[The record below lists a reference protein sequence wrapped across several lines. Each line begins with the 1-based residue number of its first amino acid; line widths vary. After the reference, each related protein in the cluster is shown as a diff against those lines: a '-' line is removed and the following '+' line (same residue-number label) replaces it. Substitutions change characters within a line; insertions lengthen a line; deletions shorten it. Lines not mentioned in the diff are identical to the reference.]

1 MALAR
6 QVILVGVPA
15 ILGVAVLLL
24 ALRGALSKP
33 DTPPSRRRLMAGCF
47 GLTFILWGALGV
59 LNDRLVVPGAMSI
72 LFLVGIVCGVV
83 GSILLFAG
91 SRSASVS

>member
-1 MALAR
+1 MAVAR
-6 QVILVGVPA
+6 QVILVGAPA

-33 DTPPSRRRLMAGCF
+33 GTPPSRRRLMASCF

-59 LNDRLVVPGAMSI
+59 VNGRVVVPSAISI
-72 LFLVGIVCGVV
+72 LFVVGIVCGLV

>member
-1 MALAR
+1 MAVAR

-33 DTPPSRRRLMAGCF
+33 DTPPSRRRLMASCF
-47 GLTFILWGALGV
+47 GLTFILCGALGV
-59 LNDRLVVPGAMSI
+59 VNDRVVAPTAISI
-72 LFLVGIVCGVV
+72 LFLAGIVCGLV